1 MRDSWKVS
9 KIARM
14 TFEGKDVTFVE
25 EVRNHKT
32 KKVTH
37 CLLSVMEEQGEVVQ
51 RTFTQAEMEQHWN
64 SERLVIDRD
73 YYNPSR
79 ELERLVGCE
88 DGVIGK
94 TKKQRD
100 RIDRCMFL
108 SRRMEHY
115 HKRGMLLTP
124 EAVKAERQSIAQD
137 YECFQSM
144 RDYGTARPNS
154 SQRLFPLPSNTTLL
168 LYFRKFRAVGGS
180 ARAFAPASVEF
191 VNDFENLAVRDT
203 FFVLCHL
210 HDYIAKPE
218 KSKNAVASSTRDQVL
233 IENHRREAA
242 GYHHLIDVKSVRTY
256 ERWID
261 HYLDPFM
268 VMAARKGIA
277 AAQAHFSI
285 NEVGLTATIPCQ
297 QVVVDGWMIHTV
309 TLATTRE
316 EWDRMSP
323 EERKKVKRVRR
334 WIIVV
339 IDVATR
345 CILGFAL
352 CRAPCQSASL
362 EALRM
367 CFTDKTD
374 LLRKVGIR
382 LGNWDFK
389 GPVQLVVTD
398 SGSEFGKT
406 PFGGARFTEA
416 IRRLSGSS
424 MSTVAGI
431 PKLRAHIERLFRT
444 FDLKWA
450 RHQAG
455 YTASNPQD
463 LGDRKPYE
471 EACMTDDELYVQ
483 MVSFMAEYHNDS
495 HAGIG
500 GFTPAGMWEKLSKD
514 RAFDRSAIPGPR
526 ELREACGEF
535 ATVRL
540 SEDGIRFEGARYSNE
555 YVRKERLKSG
565 FEQFAKQGDEF
576 EILYDPA
583 NLGAISIV
591 TEDELIPVTAVN
603 LKMSGKSL
611 QDWKAERSTLREEA
625 RNDVDKRAPV
635 RVEAHNHWK
644 GQADVIA
651 AVSGAKDGRPGLKEL
666 QRAAL
671 ETTMG
676 KGHHEM
682 PAIGRDEGLD
692 PVTSGYRINPDGEDD
707 VYVIEDGLEAR
718 SEVEPD
724 ALSTMDRFRKL
735 VTPKHP
741 RTTRA

>member
-1 MRDSWKVS
+1 
-9 KIARM
+9 M

-25 EVRNHKT
+25 EVRDPKT
-32 KKVTH
+32 KQITH
-37 CLLSVMEEQGEVVQ
+37 CLLSVMEERGEVVQ

-73 YYNPSR
+73 YYSLSR
-79 ELERLVGCE
+79 ELDRLVGCE

-108 SRRMEHY
+108 ARRMKHY
-115 HKRGMLLTP
+115 HDAGMLLTP
-124 EAVKAERQSIAQD
+124 ERVETKRHLLERE
-137 YECFQSM
+137 YRRFQSM
-144 RDYGTARPNS
+144 RDYGTERTNTL
-154 SQRLFPLPSNTTLL
+154 QRIHPLPSNTTLL
-168 LYFRKFRAVGGS
+168 LYYRQFRSADGS

-191 VNDFENLAVRDT
+191 VNDFENLSHTDK

-218 KSKNAVASSTRDQVL
+218 MSKNAVASNTRDQVL
-233 IENHRREAA
+233 IENQRREAA
-242 GYHHLIDVKSVRTY
+242 GYHHLINVKSVRTY

-285 NEVGLTATIPCQ
+285 NEVGLTATLPGER
-297 QVVVDGWMIHTV
+297 VVFDGWQIHTV
-309 TLATTRE
+309 TLAKNRE
-316 EWDRMSP
+316 EWKRMTP
-323 EERKKVKRVRR
+323 EERKNVKRVRR
-334 WIIVV
+334 WNIVA

-374 LLRKVGIR
+374 ILRKAGIR
-382 LGNWDFK
+382 LGGWDLK

-416 IRRLSGSS
+416 TRRLSGSL

-431 PKLRAHIERLFRT
+431 PKLRAHVERLFRT
-444 FDLKWA
+444 FDFKWA

-455 YTASNPQD
+455 YTASNPQA
-463 LGDRKPYE
+463 LGDRKPHE

-483 MVSFMAEYHNDS
+483 MVSFMAEYHNDT

-555 YVRKERLKSG
+555 LVRKERLKSG
-565 FEQFAKQGDEF
+565 FEQFAKQGDKF

-591 TEDELIPVTAVN
+591 TEDELIPVPAVN
-603 LKMSGKSL
+603 PEMSRKSL
-611 QDWKAERSTLREEA
+611 QDWKAERSTLRKEA
-625 RNDVDKRAPV
+625 RDDVDKRAPA

-707 VYVIEDGLEAR
+707 VYVTEEELAVQT
-718 SEVEPD
+718 EVQPD
-724 ALSTMDRFRKL
+724 APSALDRFRKSI
-735 VTPKHP
+735 TPKKPHSKG
-741 RTTRA
+741 T